1 MSLLALVLASSAWAA
16 FQALPVSGGQVNND
30 PANGIDPKQDAG
42 RSDVVGG
49 SLASGAVRVPW
60 AAFEQKS
67 SGAQEIF
74 VRAFKAGAW
83 VTEGSPASLNI
94 DPTRVAEEPS
104 IDFAGA
110 GRNVP
115 WVSWYEPN
123 SHLSG
128 GTTNIFASRFNAT
141 SNVWLPSGADRT
153 GGSLV
158 PSLNIHTNRT
168 AEDPSVAGGA
178 AVAGNSPVPWVTWD
192 ERDGA
197 TTDAAGKTQ
206 IFVSRGFAAT
216 TCAGVTPSSGTPVN
230 AFCFQQ
236 TGLKRLSATS
246 LTSSATGDPTL
257 NVDPTRSGVE
267 PDMAF
272 TGPNDTVPWVVWYE
286 QNNSGIGLRNNEMV
300 FAAKGVS
307 DTTSGAGGFHWQ
319 AVGNGTAGLT
329 EILNRGGAHAF
340 GACATTITSES
351 NCSLNNVATANAED
365 PRVAAGTLALGSPT
379 VPWVVWAED
388 IGSGRHAIF
397 ISRLVNGD
405 HFQLFNNG
413 QPVSNT
419 QNDATNP
426 DITFSGNEPYV
437 SWQEK
442 VSGVE
447 RVFLG
452 HFEGGATT
460 PVFRLDTPTGIVAS
474 TFGAVAGQIAPI
486 SSSCTADPFTSD
498 GAACPGSAA
507 GTPFF
512 LFTDGAVGH
521 QHLFGRGYKPGA
533 ITTKPASGVTSS
545 GATLHAT
552 VNPGGSVLL
561 VHFDFGTT
569 TAYGSTT
576 AVTRVGP
583 ATTAQSLSATLSGL
597 ASGTTFHYRVSVQTD
612 FGTFTGADQTF
623 TTS

>member
-1 MSLLALVLASSAWAA
+1 VFVLALASSAWAA
-16 FQALPVSGGQVNND
+16 FQILPATGGQVNND

-42 RSDVVGG
+42 VSDVVGG
-49 SLASGAVRVPW
+49 SLAAGAVRVPW

-67 SGAQEIF
+67 GSAQEIF
-74 VRAFKAGAW
+74 VRAFKGGAW
-83 VTEGSPASLNI
+83 VTEGFPASLNI
-94 DPTRVAEEPS
+94 DPTKVAEEPS

-115 WVSWYEPN
+115 WVTWYEPN

-128 GTTNIFASRFNAT
+128 GTTNIFASRFNSSA
-141 SNVWLPSGADRT
+141 NLWLPSGADRT
-153 GGSLV
+153 GGAQV

-168 AEDPSVAGGA
+168 AEDPGMAGGA
-178 AVAGNSPVPWVTWD
+178 AVAGGNPVPWVAWD

-197 TTDAAGKTQ
+197 TTDAAARSQ
-206 IFVSRGFAAT
+206 IFVSRGFPAT
-216 TCAGVTPSSGTPVN
+216 SCAGVTPSSGPPVN

-246 LTSSATGDPTL
+246 LASSATGDPTL
-257 NVDPTRSGVE
+257 SIDPTRNGVE
-267 PDMAF
+267 PDIAF
-272 TGPNDTVPWVVWYE
+272 TGPSDTVPWVVWYE

-300 FAAKGVS
+300 FAAKAVS
-307 DTTSGAGGFHWQ
+307 DSAAGAGGFHWQ

-329 EILNRGGAHAF
+329 EILNRGGAHGF
-340 GACATTITSES
+340 GPCASTSASES
-351 NCSLNNVATANAED
+351 NCSLNKVATANAED
-365 PRVAAGTLALGSPT
+365 PRVAAGTLTPGTPT

-397 ISRLVNGD
+397 VSHLVGGD
-405 HFQLFNNG
+405 HFELFNSG

-419 QNDATNP
+419 LNDATNP
-426 DITFSGNEPYV
+426 DITFSGNEPYI
-437 SWQEK
+437 SWQEN

-447 RVFLG
+447 RVFVG
-452 HFEGGATT
+452 HFEGGAAA
-460 PVFRLDTPTGIVAS
+460 PVFRLDTPTGIVGSA
-474 TFGAVAGQIAPI
+474 FGAVAGLVPPI

-498 GAACPGSAA
+498 GTACPGSPA

-512 LFTDGAVGH
+512 LFTDGAAGH
-521 QHLFGRGYKPGA
+521 QHLLAHAYKPGA
-533 ITTKPASGVTSS
+533 ITTKPATGVTSS

-552 VNPGGSVLL
+552 VNPGGSVVL
-561 VHFDFGTT
+561 VHFEFGTT
-569 TAYGSTT
+569 TAYGSST
-576 AVTRVGP
+576 AVTGVGP
-583 ATTAQSLSATLSGL
+583 ATTAQSISAILSGL